1 MPDYYKILG
10 VAREATPEELK
21 KAYRQLALK
30 YHPDRNQGEKA
41 SEEKFKEINE
51 AYTCLS
57 EPDKRAHY
65 DRYGSAEGFGAAGA
79 GGFGGF
85 SGGAPFT
92 DIFED
97 LFEDFF
103 GGFGGAR
110 KQRPTKGSDLRYNLT
125 ITLEEAA
132 FGTEK
137 SLNIPRW
144 QNCDSC
150 SGSGAQPGKPPV
162 TCANCKGTGHIRFQQ
177 GFFSVSRPCSK
188 CQGAGTIITNPCST
202 CKGEGKVKVQKE
214 ILVKMPAGVDTDSR
228 LRVSG
233 EGDFGSYGGPPG
245 DLYVVIT
252 IEEHKLFKREG
263 LDIFCDFP
271 IAFAT
276 AVLGGEVEVP
286 TLDGSAKLKIPAG
299 TQSGKPFQLKGKG
312 IPRLGSHHRG
322 DQIVSIA
329 IDVPKKLTQRQRELL
344 EEFAALSGEVL
355 EEETKGFKGKLK
367 DIFSM

>member
-10 VAREATPEELK
+10 VTRDASPEELK

-30 YHPDRNQGEKA
+30 YHPDRNQGDKD

-57 EPDKRAHY
+57 DPDKRAHY
-65 DRYGSAEGFGAAGA
+65 DRYGSTEGFGAGA

-85 SGGAPFT
+85 GGAPFT

-103 GGFGGAR
+103 GGFGGSR
-110 KQRPTKGSDLRYNLT
+110 KQRATKGADLRYNLT

-137 SLNIPRW
+137 NLKIPRW
-144 QNCDSC
+144 QTCDSC
-150 SGSGAQPGKPPV
+150 SGSGAQPGKPPI
-162 TCANCKGTGHIRFQQ
+162 TCTNCKGTGHIRFQQ

-188 CQGAGTIITNPCST
+188 CHGAGTIITNPCYS
-202 CKGEGKVKVQKE
+202 CKGDGKVRVHKE
-214 ILVKMPAGVDTDSR
+214 ILVKVPAGVDTDSR
-228 LRVSG
+228 LRISG
-233 EGDFGSYGGPPG
+233 EGDFGSFGGPSG
-245 DLYVVIT
+245 DLYIVIAV
-252 IEEHKLFKREG
+252 EEHKFFKREG
-263 LDIFCDFP
+263 LDIHCDLP
-271 IAFAT
+271 IAFTTAT
-276 AVLGGEVEVP
+276 LGGEVEVP
-286 TLDGSAKLKIPAG
+286 TMDGSSRLKIPAG
-299 TQSGKPFQLKGKG
+299 TQSGKTFSLKGKG

-322 DQIVSIA
+322 DQIVSIS
-329 IDVPKKLTQRQRELL
+329 IEVPRKLTQRQKELL
-344 EEFAALSGEVL
+344 EELASLNGDLHDNEA
-355 EEETKGFKGKLK
+355 KGFKGKLK